1 MRIKNVEI
9 SIKKSYHFQADE
21 RACSVFQDGQYVGRV
36 TLRDGARD
44 GANTDKL
51 PQEVISAAREFIL
64 RTDEGE

>member
-9 SIKKSYHFQADE
+9 TIKKNYQFQADE
-21 RACSVFQDGQYVGRV
+21 SRCSVFQDGKCVGRV